1 MNYEDL
7 KKEMDKY
14 PLCKVVRMLSE
25 AYENKRRENL
35 VKWAEDHPK
44 YWEGLCWMDKKSIT
58 PEYAAEVMES
68 LMNSHIIELQIYW
81 LCRCSDKLS
90 LEGKMTDEVI

>member
-1 MNYEDL
+1 
-7 KKEMDKY
+7 
-14 PLCKVVRMLSE
+14 
-25 AYENKRRENL
+25 
-35 VKWAEDHPK
+35 
-44 YWEGLCWMDKKSIT
+44 
-58 PEYAAEVMES
+58 MES